1 MSAVKILTPELLACS
16 CASLVT
22 STSKA
27 RMTAN
32 FLRPFSSIV
41 LARMTS
47 FLCTGPMLIPDT
59 GIFTASLFK
68 NSSKASKEPNVDA
81 WTQTPSPAP
90 YYIMC
95 SIVFKYPVQILL
107 QFSGYAN
114 HFKKEFRAYFV
125 SQASMNYWECWG
137 KILCEMILGAQCT
150 CAPFRSTSGRHDHG
164 MHTLVLMSQSCHNG
178 GTILRAKD
186 TGWKFLYT
194 VQTCLVKHS
203 YYECHAQR
211 DVHKMC
217 KSVGLTCSVY
227 WCEDISHIT
236 HDLSLQIFYTVSLLY
251 HQHLC
256 SCYSWFKI
264 LSSYL
269 DTLSSLDILVMQ
281 VWASHSQFLQR
292 KGNQWACEQI

>member
-1 MSAVKILTPELLACS
+1 MMSAVKILTPELLACS

-47 FLCTGPMLIPDT
+47 FLCTGPILIPET
-59 GIFTASLFK
+59 GILTASLFK

-90 YYIMC
+90 NRIMC
-95 SIVFKYPVQILL
+95 SIVFRYSVQISLHFPGYTN
-107 QFSGYAN
+107 QFKKAVQSSIHFSGYMN
-114 HFKKEFRAYFV
+114 HWESWGGSLVCDDSWRTAYLRTFQINFRQILSWHAHTCIYGTVEPV
-125 SQASMNYWECWG
+125 SLWW
-137 KILCEMILGAQCT
+137 
-150 CAPFRSTSGRHDHG
+150 
-164 MHTLVLMSQSCHNG
+164 
-178 GTILRAKD
+178 GTIFRAKD
-186 TGWKFLYT
+186 TGRKFLYS
-194 VQTCLVKHS
+194 VQTCSVKNKHNV
-203 YYECHAQR
+203 QR
-211 DVHKMC
+211 YLHKMC

-236 HDLSLQIFYTVSLLY
+236 HDFSLQIFYTVSLLY
-251 HQHLC
+251 NQHLC
-256 SCYSWFKI
+256 SCDGWFKI

-269 DTLSSLDILVMQ
+269 DTLSSLDLLVMQ

-292 KGNQWACEQI
+292 